1 MKKKIKIT
9 NTNLSTDLYTLLKN
23 LPDNI
28 MYHEEHG
35 LRHPLG
41 IYNISVNRVMSGF
54 KGVINSINTREDFN
68 DLIKE
73 KNEDIKKLQEKLQS
87 VVNEEKQF
95 IENRIVELEEQLK
108 QISQQ
113 NATEN
118 KKTLDSVKELL
129 DSLMAFIDDTYH
141 ILKCFYPANSV
152 KKDIRFADKWM
163 ESAEKKL
170 TIDYKNKLKE
180 YRDIL
185 ATIVNKVKHNH
196 ARLNPILFKTELGQI
211 EGYYVEGV
219 DSNGSLGPDRE
230 IHKQFRNQETAF
242 SLNRDLKFHLVH
254 FYFICH
260 HLKVLIN
267 RIIKDKHNLQIDTNN
282 VAFENSEGYFD
293 IVKMVKALPN
303 LFFPDEIYKPQPE
316 ILINENEVEIIFPS
330 NNISLLLYTDSEI
343 SFAASGD
350 GVSKSFRLPYYW
362 NPKK

>member
-1 MKKKIKIT
+1 MKKKIKIM
-9 NTNLSTDLYTLLKN
+9 NDNLNTDLYALLKN

-28 MYHEEHG
+28 LYHQEHG

-41 IYNISVNRVMSGF
+41 IYNISFNRVMSGF
-54 KGVINSINTREDFN
+54 KGVFNSIDTRKDFN
-68 DLIKE
+68 DEIRE
-73 KNEDIKKLQEKLQS
+73 KNDDIEKLQGKLPS

-95 IENRIVELEEQLK
+95 VEKRIEELKEELK
-108 QISQQ
+108 QISKQK
-113 NATEN
+113 ATEN

-129 DSLMAFIDDTYH
+129 DSLMSFIDDTYH

-163 ESAEKKL
+163 ESVEKRL
-170 TIDYKNKLKE
+170 IIDYKNKLKE

-185 ATIVNKVKHNH
+185 APIVNKIKHNH
-196 ARLNPILFKTELGQI
+196 ARLNSILFKTELGQI
-211 EGYYVEGV
+211 GGYYVEGV
-219 DSNGSLGPDRE
+219 DSKGSLGPDRE

-242 SLNRDLKFHLVH
+242 SLNRDLKFHLVN

-282 VAFENSEGYFD
+282 VAFENSEENFD
-293 IVKMVKALPN
+293 IIKTVKALPN

-316 ILINENEVEIIFPS
+316 ILINENEAEVIFPS
-330 NNISLLLYTDSEI
+330 NNVSLLLYTDIEI
-343 SFAASGD
+343 NFLASGD

-362 NPKK
+362 NPRK